1 MNSMQTGDA
10 DQWTLNVSTV
20 MALFAILVCYPA
32 WRMAV
37 AYFDLF
43 PGGDGRESW
52 WALWTVI
59 LVGHWFVAAVCA
71 GAITSEQGGWR
82 SIGLDVRLFI
92 RGRYLWLTIILVAA
106 VAAYLAPQYLYGET
120 TPERMMS
127 HPLGPVSEAERIFW
141 IAMAITAGVVEEIV
155 YRGYA
160 LTRLKKILGAPA
172 AIILSVAAFALMHGP
187 SAFQLPFLA
196 LYVVSGLLFSGLFI
210 AFGYRRL
217 EWLILFHILLD
228 IGLVAAP

>member
-1 MNSMQTGDA
+1 MQIA
-10 DQWTLNVSTV
+10 ESDQWTPKLSTIL
-20 MALFAILVCYPA
+20 ALLAVLVGYPA

-37 AYFDLF
+37 AYFDLL
-43 PGGDGRESW
+43 PGATGREGW
-52 WALWTVI
+52 WALWAVI
-59 LVGHWFVAAVCA
+59 LVGHWLVAAICA
-71 GAITSEQGGWR
+71 AAIASERAGWR
-82 SIGLDVRLFI
+82 SIGLDVGLFI
-92 RGRYLWLTIILVAA
+92 RGRYMWLAIILVAA
-106 VAAYLAPQYLYGET
+106 VTAYLAPQYLYGET

-160 LTRLKKILGAPA
+160 LTRLRKILGVPT

-196 LYVVSGLLFSGLFI
+196 LYVVSGLLFSGLFV

-217 EWLILFHILLD
+217 EWLILLHIFLD

>member
-1 MNSMQTGDA
+1 MNSMQAGEA
-10 DQWTLNVSTV
+10 DRWTPKLSTV
-20 MALFAILVCYPA
+20 LALFTVLLGYPA

-37 AYFDLF
+37 AYLDLF
-43 PGGDGRESW
+43 PGGGGRESW
-52 WALWTVI
+52 WALWAVI
-59 LVGHWFVAAVCA
+59 LVGHWFAAAICA
-71 GAITSEQGGWR
+71 AAIASERGGWR
-82 SIGLDVRLFI
+82 SIGLDVGLFI
-92 RGRYLWLTIILVAA
+92 RGRYLWLAIILVAA
-106 VAAYLAPQYLYGET
+106 VAAYMAPQYLYGET
-120 TPERMMS
+120 SPERMMS
-127 HPLGPVSEAERIFW
+127 HPLGPVSGAERIFW

-160 LTRLKKILGAPA
+160 LTRLRKFLGLPA

-187 SAFQLPFLA
+187 SAFQPPFLA

-217 EWLILFHILLD
+217 EWLILLHILLD